1 MTTGASSTRDMI
13 QCEYCRGMVPAG
25 ERECIRCGAP
35 LKDGQLPAPHTDLSL
50 DDFVVTSHQ
59 KLTEAGTSAAELAFG
74 VGCTLAVLVAGLLMV
89 IIFFAFTRT
98 WTTLVVILFILTLIS
113 ILISSIL
120 ANRAKEAT
128 TRKTFQREIK
138 PEIEQ
143 FASLKG
149 ISQVEFF
156 EQAAEILPTSS
167 PLLAIGKE
175 YTA

>member
-1 MTTGASSTRDMI
+1 
-13 QCEYCRGMVPAG
+13 
-25 ERECIRCGAP
+25 
-35 LKDGQLPAPHTDLSL
+35 
-50 DDFVVTSHQ
+50 
-59 KLTEAGTSAAELAFG
+59 
-74 VGCTLAVLVAGLLMV
+74 MV

-167 PLLAIGKE
+167 PLLAIGKDL
-175 YTA
+175 TA